1 MLDDN
6 DKENSSVIKRPRR
19 GIAVRI
25 FSWLE
30 KRNKRNEIDLHLVY
44 AQSNWTIGRT
54 NQSFSWTRIESWFS
68 RRSFAVISL
77 AEMSKSKTSRSR
89 LYQSFN
95 CKNKTKPKSFFYLN
109 KNVSFSWL
117 MFWTMFTHRRLKIYI
132 SSIVVIRMNTKADIF
147 NRLEIFTHGLKCSK
161 NSFVN
166 QSN

>member
-30 KRNKRNEIDLHLVY
+30 KRKKRNEIDLHLVY

-95 CKNKTKPKSFFYLN
+95 CKNETKPKLFFILTKTFRLVDWCFERCLRIGDWKFTYHRLSLS
-109 KNVSFSWL
+109 VWIRR
-117 MFWTMFTHRRLKIYI
+117 WTYSIGSKSLHTDSSVRRIL
-132 SSIVVIRMNTKADIF
+132 S
-147 NRLEIFTHGLKCSK
+147 
-161 NSFVN
+161 
-166 QSN
+166 